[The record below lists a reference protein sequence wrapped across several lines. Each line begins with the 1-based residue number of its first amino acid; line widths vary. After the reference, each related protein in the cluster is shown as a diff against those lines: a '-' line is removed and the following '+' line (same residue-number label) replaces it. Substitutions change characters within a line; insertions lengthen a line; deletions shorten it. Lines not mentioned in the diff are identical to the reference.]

1 MEKKIKKSYDLVI
14 NDSNFVKLTT
24 FSLLPYSLL
33 FVWYIFYQTY
43 FFIHTMKVW
52 LHLYELKVY
61 MDSIF
66 KFWQHFWY
74 ILLVILILII
84 IFYVFLPPIAEWALI
99 NYLDKKKWIGSSI
112 WLWLIKFFPMFELHW
127 FMSLFSFLWFFIIV
141 SRLYMANMLENIFV
155 GIFIVIWFIITI
167 FLNFTV
173 VYAKYLIVLDWYK
186 TFDAIKQSIKLT
198 FLNLWKT
205 WKYFK
210 LYLLL
215 YTRFLINVII
225 LIWLPVILLITFL
238 KLNIWNIEIVKY
250 SIYGIM
256 WLLFFITAYMNW
268 IVEAFFISMWY
279 NIFKEIDKNG
289 E

>member
-1 MEKKIKKSYDLVI
+1 MENIIKKSYDLVV
-14 NDSNFVKLTT
+14 NDSSFVKLTT

-52 LHLYELKVY
+52 FHLYELKVY
-61 MDSIF
+61 VDSIF

-74 ILLVILILII
+74 ILLAIVVLII
-84 IFYVFLPPIAEWALI
+84 IFYVFFPPIAEGALI
-99 NYLDKKKWIGSSI
+99 TYLDKKKWIWSSI
-112 WLWLIKFFPMFELHW
+112 WLWFTKFFPMFELHW
-127 FMSLFSFLWFFIIV
+127 FISLFSFLWLFIIV
-141 SRLYMANMLENIFV
+141 SRLYMTDMLGNVFV
-155 GIFIVIWFIITI
+155 WTFVVIWLIITI
-167 FLNFTV
+167 FLNFSIF
-173 VYAKYLIVLDWYK
+173 YAKYLIILDWYA
-186 TFDAIKQSIKLT
+186 TFDAIKQSMKLT

-215 YTRFLINVII
+215 YLRFLINVII
-225 LIWLPVILLITFL
+225 LIWFPIIVLFLFL
-238 KLNIWNIEIVKY
+238 KLNVWSIELVKY
-250 SIYGIM
+250 SIYVIM
-256 WLLFFITAYMNW
+256 GFLFFLTAYINW

-279 NIFKEIDKNG
+279 NIFKEIDK

>member
-1 MEKKIKKSYDLVI
+1 MENIIKRSYDLVI

-52 LHLYELKVY
+52 FHLYELKVY

-74 ILLVILILII
+74 ILLVIAVLII
-84 IFYVFLPPIAEWALI
+84 IFYVFFPPIAEWALI
-99 NYLDKKKWIGSSI
+99 TYLDKKKWIWSSI
-112 WLWLIKFFPMFELHW
+112 WLWFTKFFPMFELHG
-127 FMSLFSFLWFFIIV
+127 FISLFSFLWFFIII
-141 SRLYMANMLENIFV
+141 SRLYMADMLGNIFV
-155 GIFIVIWFIITI
+155 WTFVVIWFIITM
-167 FLNFTV
+167 FLNFSIF
-173 VYAKYLIVLDWYK
+173 YAKYLIILDGYT
-186 TFDAIKQSIKLT
+186 TFDAIKHSIKLS

-210 LYLLL
+210 LYLIL
-215 YTRFLINVII
+215 YLRFLINVII
-225 LIWLPVILLITFL
+225 LIWLPIIILITFL

-256 WLLFFITAYMNW
+256 WLLFFLTAYMNW
-268 IVEAFFISMWY
+268 IIEAFFISMWY
-279 NIFKEIDKNG
+279 NIFKEIDK